1 MPAVKPWPS
10 RRCRH
15 RRPSRHRLQRRIAR
29 TVAVLALSCGFV
41 SRSLALDLGDDN
53 LALNSTIARQ
63 EWLKT
68 WDNAKLY
75 GAERI
80 ADRNRKL
87 FLPDGVRAGNYLLFP
102 TIGTAVLFDDN
113 IYATNKNRVSDVRF
127 ELVPVVRAKSQLPRH
142 ILDFAVGAKLT
153 KYAKHDELDTN
164 DATFTADGA
173 LHFDHAHT
181 LAVSVLS
188 ALEHEDRAAPEAPRN
203 AVEKTQVFHN
213 RAIVG
218 LKRDSGR
225 MYANFSAKVE
235 RWDFEDVKARNG
247 STIDQDGRDTQ
258 ILSAQTLFG
267 YRLSPGFEL
276 QTKLRTLRQTYSGS
290 PALDFTAT
298 GYEAVAGVAA
308 QLNPLLRWRLLGG
321 YGIRDYDNAKLTTA
335 GHSLLEAEVQWLP
348 TQLMT
353 IYATARRAYSE
364 GISDDGVG
372 GRIDNELSVK
382 VDYEVLRNLV
392 FTLGGE
398 YRESEF
404 LGDSRRD
411 RVTTGRVGFDYHH
424 TKNWLFSM
432 NFEHQNQQSNVDEDN
447 LTRNRLWF
455 GTKLRF

>member
-1 MPAVKPWPS
+1 MPMDRPWQSAGPARRTVPRS
-10 RRCRH
+10 RRNRH
-15 RRPSRHRLQRRIAR
+15 AVRAAAALAASCVIASRAAAI
-29 TVAVLALSCGFV
+29 
-41 SRSLALDLGDDN
+41 DLGSDG
-53 LALNSTIARQ
+53 LAYDMTVARQ

-87 FLPDGVRAGNYLLFP
+87 YLPDGVRAGNYLLFP
-102 TIGTAVLFDDN
+102 TIGTTVLFDDN
-113 IYATNKNRVSDVRF
+113 IYATNKNRTADVRF

-153 KYAKHDELDTN
+153 KYAKHDELDTG
-164 DATFTADGA
+164 DAFFSADGA

-203 AVEKTQVFHN
+203 AIEKTQVFHN
-213 RAIVG
+213 RAVVG
-218 LKRDSGR
+218 LKRDAGR
-225 MYANFSAKVE
+225 MYTSFSATAE
-235 RWDFEDVKARNG
+235 RWDFQDVKARNG

-258 ILSAQTLFG
+258 VLSAQSMFG

-276 QTKLRTLRQTYSGS
+276 QAKLRSLRQTYTDT
-290 PALDFTAT
+290 PVLDYTAT
-298 GYEAVAGVAA
+298 GYEAMAGIAA
-308 QLNPLLRWRLLGG
+308 EINPLLRWRVLGG
-321 YGIRDYDNAKLTTA
+321 YGIRDYDSANLATA
-335 GHSLLEAEVQWLP
+335 GSSLLEAEIQWLP

-353 IYATARRAYSE
+353 LYATARRAYAEGRSE
-364 GISDDGVG
+364 DGSG
-372 GRIDNELSVK
+372 GRLDNQVSAK

-404 LGDSRRD
+404 LGETRRD
-411 RVTTGRVGFDYHH
+411 RVTTGRIGFDYYH

-432 NFEHQNQQSNVDEDN
+432 SYEHQNQRSNVEEDN
-447 LTRNRLWF
+447 LTRNRIWF